1 MVFGTFHRWLYRGGR
16 PNALAR
22 ALNRGWAAI
31 HSLGLF
37 PNYMVTL
44 EVMGRRSGRSI
55 SFPLAMVTLDDER
68 YLVSMLGTEAAWVH
82 NVRAAKGHATLRHGR
97 TEHVVLE
104 EIAIEKRARILK
116 AYLRIAPGARPH
128 IPIDRDAPLEAF
140 ETIAAQIPVFQVR
153 SMKTVSKS
161 HSSKSSVLPFF
172 GLVLVLLVPFW
183 ILGEI
188 RPVELLPGLPI
199 SALGAFTPA
208 IAALILRYKSDGFS
222 GFLRLLQ
229 RSFDF
234 RRIKNKNW
242 LIMIFLINP
251 VIAISAYEIMRVTGV
266 SLPPVEPWTLSVF
279 PLFILIFIAALG
291 EEIGWTG
298 YATDPLV
305 ERWGTIPASL
315 LLGGFWT
322 VIHFIPLVQV
332 HRSAEWITWW
342 SLGTLSYRLIMVWLY
357 THTGK
362 SVFSATLFHAMINL
376 CWQLFP
382 NSGSH
387 YDPRIFG
394 LITFAFAIALYA
406 IERFLPRSKVRAAWH
421 RL

>member
-1 MVFGTFHRWLYRGGR
+1 MSFGTFHRWLYRGGR

-22 ALNRGWAAI
+22 ALNRGWSAI
-31 HSLGLF
+31 HSLGIF

-44 EVMGRRSGRSI
+44 EVVGRRSGHSI
-55 SFPLAMVTLDDER
+55 SFPLVMVLVDGER

-97 TEHVVLE
+97 TEHVLLE
-104 EIAIEKRARILK
+104 ETAVEKRARVLK

-128 IPIDRDAPLEAF
+128 IPIDKDAPLEAF
-140 ETIAAQIPVFQVR
+140 ETIAARIPVFLVR
-153 SMKTVSKS
+153 SMKTGSKS
-161 HSSKSSVLPFF
+161 QSSESSVLPF
-172 GLVLVLLVPFW
+172 LVLVLLVPFW

-208 IAALILRYKSDGFS
+208 IAALILRYKNDGFS

-234 RRIKNKNW
+234 RRIRNKSW
-242 LIMIFLINP
+242 LIMIVLINP
-251 VIAISAYEIMRVTGV
+251 VIAISAYGIMRVTGM
-266 SLPPVEPWTLSVF
+266 SLPFVEPWTLAIF
-279 PLFILIFIAALG
+279 PLFIAMFIAALG

-298 YATDPLV
+298 YATGPLI
-305 ERWGTIPASL
+305 ECWGTIPAGL

-322 VIHFIPLVQV
+322 VIHYIPLVQA
-332 HRSAEWITWW
+332 HRSVEWIAWW
-342 SLGTLSYRLIMVWLY
+342 SLGTLSYRLILVWFY

-362 SVFSATLFHAMINL
+362 SVFSAALFHTMINL

-387 YDPRIFG
+387 YDPQIFG

-406 IERFLPRSKVRAAWH
+406 LERFQSRSKLPVV
-421 RL
+421 